1 MQRWAEISTATKNQS
16 HQAILFA
23 ILNLG
28 SVRTPHVPVY
38 APGSARCPCSN
49 WLQQLRQMGLV

>member
-23 ILNLG
+23 ILNQG
-28 SVRTPHVPVY
+28 SARTPHVLVY
-38 APGSARCPCSN
+38 APDSVRCPCSN

>member
-28 SVRTPHVPVY
+28 SARTPHVPVY
-38 APGSARCPCSN
+38 APVLRAVRVPN

>member
-23 ILNLG
+23 IL
-28 SVRTPHVPVY
+28 
-38 APGSARCPCSN
+38 APGSARHPHV
-49 WLQQLRQMGLV
+49 LVYAPVAARWP